1 MDCLKNDKGYLFNA
15 HKGVEAFNIELNNS
29 SGTLRT
35 YSVFDTSNFVGQVV
49 NKTPVNPSGGTIN
62 PLLIGLST
70 ASNPIYIKGF
80 NYQVSNPAQF
90 SQKFEYI
97 RVELDSTFRIFPI
110 NTSELLSNMQ
120 FDTNLLTIDEKMYF
134 DLKSAIFIDVLPG
147 TNVSITFF
155 VDKIVNLP
163 CNCQF

>member
-15 HKGVEAFNIELNNS
+15 DKGVEAFNIELNNTT
-29 SGTLRT
+29 GTLRN
-35 YSVFDTSNFVGQVV
+35 YSIFDVSNIVGAIT
-49 NKTPVNPSGGTIN
+49 NKIPNTPTGGTIN
-62 PLLIGLST
+62 PDDLALTT

-90 SQKFEYI
+90 SQKFDYV
-97 RVELDSTFRIFPI
+97 RVEIDSTFRIFPLV
-110 NTSELLSNMQ
+110 TSDLLSNMQ
-120 FDTNLLTIDEKMYF
+120 FDSNLLTIDEKMYF
-134 DLKSAIFIDVLPG
+134 DIKSAILIDVLPL
-147 TNVSITFF
+147 TTVSLTFF